1 MNKNYL
7 IKILRLYID
16 GFKNMRLGRKLW
28 AIIIVKLIIMFGVLK
43 LFLFDEN
50 LNSKFKTNDEKA
62 NFVLENLTK
71 D

>member
-7 IKILRLYID
+7 IKILRLYVD

-43 LFLFDEN
+43 LFLFDES
-50 LNSKFKTNDEKA
+50 LNSKFKTSDEKA

>member
-7 IKILRLYID
+7 IKILRLYVD

-43 LFLFDEN
+43 LFLFYES
-50 LNSKFKTNDEKA
+50 LNSKFKTSDEKA